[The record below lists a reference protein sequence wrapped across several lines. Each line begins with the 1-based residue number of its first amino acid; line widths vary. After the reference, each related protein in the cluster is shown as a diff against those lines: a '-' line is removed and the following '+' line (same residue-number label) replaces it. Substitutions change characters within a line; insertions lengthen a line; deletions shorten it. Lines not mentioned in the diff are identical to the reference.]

1 MAQGEGII
9 PIPVTQKIKCLEEN
23 LGALK
28 VNLTGENLEVRKA
41 IDEAGA
47 SGERYP
53 AVHMAYNFMDTLL
66 KR

>member
-1 MAQGEGII
+1 MAQGEDAILI
-9 PIPVTQKIKCLEEN
+9 PGTKKIKCLGEN

-28 VNLTGENLEVRKA
+28 VNLTENLEVRKA
-41 IDEAGA
+41 IEEAGV
-47 SGERYP
+47 SRERYP